1 MPTPGNNSI
10 KNDNIQVRI
19 RGKNNFIETKTGS
32 VTRTLGE
39 LDGKKKQRRD
49 LSQAT

>member
-1 MPTPGNNSI
+1 MPTPGN
-10 KNDNIQVRI
+10 DAVQVRI

-39 LDGKKKQRRD
+39 LDSKKK
-49 LSQAT
+49 

>member
-19 RGKNNFIETKTGS
+19 RGKNNFVETKTGS

-39 LDGKKKQRRD
+39 LDSKKK
-49 LSQAT
+49 